1 MTDLCGLHLL
11 CLGVRHGK
19 RPPPGSITIMLA
31 GVAAGV
37 RNAAAAATSATAL
50 SGEDERRR
58 AHRPG
63 GGSPAMDEV

>member
-1 MTDLCGLHLL
+1 MGTGS
-11 CLGVRHGK
+11 
-19 RPPPGSITIMLA
+19 RPVSITIMLA
-31 GVAAGV
+31 GVATDV
-37 RNAAAAATSATAL
+37 RNGAADATSATAL